1 MLLWSHSLIVSNIL
15 NDYCVFCIINLFSR
29 GAQKEL
35 YAFRGTEGF
44 STVLGQF
51 DDVESEK
58 IGAMI
63 RILFGGPKIATE
75 VACVSANMGITVS
88 QLLNVIESSDI
99 A

>member
-1 MLLWSHSLIVSNIL
+1 M
-15 NDYCVFCIINLFSR
+15 
-29 GAQKEL
+29 

-58 IGAMI
+58 IGAII
-63 RILFGGPKIATE
+63 RILFGDPKIATE
-75 VACVSANMGITVS
+75 VACVGANMAITVS
-88 QLLNVIESSDI
+88 QLLNVVERSDI